1 MGGFDMDVFIRN
13 LSFRCKVLLKITDD
27 VDNGAAEAGRFR
39 IYGVEALDCSE
50 ISVVKDELIRIIN
63 KVMHDLDAF
72 VCPIEFVIEGLNE
85 KFEPL
90 VDLIIVIIPRA
101 DP

>member
-1 MGGFDMDVFIRN
+1 MGGFDMNVFIRN
-13 LSFRCKVLLKITDD
+13 LSFGCKVLLKITDD

-50 ISVVKDELIRIIN
+50 ISVVKDELVGIIN
-63 KVMHDLDAF
+63 KVMYDLDAF
-72 VCPIEFVIEGLNE
+72 VGPIEFVIEGLNE

>member
-39 IYGVEALDCSE
+39 IYGVEALDCGE
-50 ISVVKDELIRIIN
+50 IRVMKDELVGIVN
-63 KVMHDLDAF
+63 KVMHDLDSF
-72 VCPIEFVIEGLNE
+72 VGPIEFVIE
-85 KFEPL
+85 
-90 VDLIIVIIPRA
+90 
-101 DP
+101 